1 MNFVFEIK
9 GDRQTW
15 GIPLEMQL
23 EIHSYLGRDE
33 RVQCYN
39 APTLFQNL
47 LKRFLTCRVS
57 TTMPNCPVSRIIT
70 NDSAPI
76 SITCE
81 GFDKTALWV

>member
-1 MNFVFEIK
+1 
-9 GDRQTW
+9 
-15 GIPLEMQL
+15 LEMQL

-57 TTMPNCPVSRIIT
+57 ATMPNCPISRIIINANLDT
-70 NDSAPI
+70 FYN
-76 SITCE
+76 
-81 GFDKTALWV
+81 TAFGRELLVIRNN